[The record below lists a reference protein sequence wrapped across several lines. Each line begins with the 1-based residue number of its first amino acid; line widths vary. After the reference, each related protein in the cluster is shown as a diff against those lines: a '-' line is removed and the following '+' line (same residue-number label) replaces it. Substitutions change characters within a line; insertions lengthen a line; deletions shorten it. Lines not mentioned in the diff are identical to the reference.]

1 MFGQRCRSRR
11 LIAHTK
17 EIMDHQ
23 YRSRAVIAC
32 YVGIGVPKSPDG
44 PAWLTI
50 PRKSLEAAG
59 IGAHCEKNRGF
70 GWAELILSKF
80 LSK

>member
-1 MFGQRCRSRR
+1 MVDERCRSSR
-11 LIAHTK
+11 LMAHTK

-32 YVGIGVPKSPDG
+32 YVGGGVPKSPDG
-44 PAWLTI
+44 PARLTI

-59 IGAHCEKNRGF
+59 IGAHCEKNRV
-70 GWAELILSKF
+70 F
-80 LSK
+80 LG